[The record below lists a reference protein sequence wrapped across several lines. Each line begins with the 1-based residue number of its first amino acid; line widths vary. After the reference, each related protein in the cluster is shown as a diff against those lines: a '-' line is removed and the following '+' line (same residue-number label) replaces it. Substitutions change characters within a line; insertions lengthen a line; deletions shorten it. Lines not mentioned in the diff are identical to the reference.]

1 MSEGGEARNH
11 EAEVEA
17 EIDRTLADNGWKLD
31 GVIVKVLARRI
42 AALDALRR
50 SPQGDDPALRPGVPG
65 PIDVADAQRIRKA
78 RSPQGEDHEA
88 GIPDAALDAA
98 EQAVHACRRYALGH
112 PSRKAIYVEAR
123 DEAYDVLKAA
133 LPHLSRCPAPH
144 REDHE
149 ACPTCEQFERHMAD
163 VHGRTPEALDHESA
177 ADRPSPERAKV
188 ARLRSAL
195 ERVESHGSGIAVT
208 IAREALAEFGEGP

>member
-1 MSEGGEARNH
+1 MTESRRDAAGEDHKTRWTPEGESGRKGH
-11 EAEVEA
+11 
-17 EIDRTLADNGWKLD
+17 DPTC
-31 GVIVKVLARRI
+31 VLPSAHKG
-42 AALDALRR
+42 
-50 SPQGDDPALRPGVPG
+50 PCRP
-65 PIDVADAQRIRKA
+65 